1 MTRNLTESLGR
12 MPRAQANVQPVS
24 QVTMAITASDL
35 DVQFGNVRREV
46 LRWMRNRAGKS
57 LPKQAWKGESF
68 GLAEIGSQLVEAT
81 FLKENHYWAARLDDA
96 DKNTPDRS
104 WVTETAIAKDK
115 NNERILFGARLTCV
129 TRGEDTPFDPTI
141 PGFVRQIVSKF
152 DVIIDGRMVSKE
164 PWIVDTPEE
173 VQTLIKL
180 ITNPNRHQ
188 DAIVISTHDQSN
200 GASPT
205 LISENSV
212 SERLLGAAH
221 VVVITT
227 EASYALTNIVGKE
240 LSVFRRAVRTY
251 KPDFDLEE
259 VQPYDHP
266 LAVESRIRG
275 WTGGPQ
281 AFENFLIASCLRETV
296 RRQNHEKYL
305 PSYIKVK
312 RAAKKLQLEHSFS
325 KKVEESMTK
334 SLEGLQR
341 ENKLLRTQLEEYETE
356 LRNTEKAAEELI
368 DETRRELDDAMEVE
382 KEIKSENR
390 QLKARIDHLE
400 KIDSGERS
408 RTPKIPASFKDLQN
422 WSNKHLSGKVYL
434 HNRAVRSARRS
445 KFENVALAYR
455 ALRILRDFYVPMR
468 LGGGDDSRIKYER
481 ALKEENLVETST
493 FTGSRSGQYG
503 DEYFVR
509 HRGRKRELDRHLKGS
524 NSRDPRFGF
533 RLYFFWDD
541 DNGEVVVGSFP
552 NHLKTNIS

>member
-12 MPRAQANVQPVS
+12 MPRAQANVRPVS

-35 DVQFGNVRREV
+35 DVQFGNVQQEV

-68 GLAEIGSQLVEAT
+68 ELTEIGSQPVEAT
-81 FLKENHYWAARLDDA
+81 FLKEKHYWAARLDDA
-96 DKNTPDRS
+96 DKSTPDRS

-152 DVIIDGRMVSKE
+152 GGIIDGRMISKE

-173 VQTLIKL
+173 VQVLIKL
-180 ITNPNRHQ
+180 ITNPNRNQ
-188 DAIVISTHDQSN
+188 DVIVISTQGQSN
-200 GASPT
+200 EVPPT
-205 LISENSV
+205 LISANSV
-212 SERLLGAAH
+212 AERLLGAAH
-221 VVVITT
+221 IVVITT
-227 EASYALTNIVGKE
+227 EASYVLTSIVGKE

-259 VQPYDHP
+259 AQPYDHS

-305 PSYIKVK
+305 PPYIEVK

-325 KKVEESMTK
+325 KRVKESMTK
-334 SLEGLQR
+334 SLEGLQQ
-341 ENKLLRTQLEEYETE
+341 ENKLLRAQLEEYEME
-356 LRNTEKAAEELI
+356 LRNTEKAAYELV
-368 DETRRELDDAMEVE
+368 DETRRKLDDAMETE
-382 KEIKSENR
+382 KEIRSENWR
-390 QLKARIDHLE
+390 LKVRINHLE
-400 KIDSGERS
+400 RNDGVVQSH
-408 RTPKIPASFKDLQN
+408 TLQIPTSFEDLQD

-434 HNRAVRSARRS
+434 HNRAVRSAKGS

-455 ALRILRDFYVPMR
+455 ALLILRDFYVPMR
-468 LGGGDDSRIKYER
+468 LESGDDLR
-481 ALKEENLVETST
+481 ARYVQELKKENLRETST
-493 FTGSRSGQYG
+493 FAGSRFGQYG

-509 HRGRKRELDRHLKGS
+509 HGGRKRKLDRHLKGS
-524 NSRDPRFGF
+524 DSRDPRFGF

-541 DNGEVVVGSFP
+541 DNGEVVVGSLP
-552 NHLKTNIS
+552 SHLKTDIS